1 VLDSHGRSWTSVSFL
16 IGVMRRVRLGGKLAP
31 DTDDFRVMR
40 AQTGT
45 LLAEDP

>member
-1 VLDSHGRSWTSVSFL
+1 MIRHVH
-16 IGVMRRVRLGGKLAP
+16 LGGKLAP

-40 AQTGT
+40 AEIEA

>member
-1 VLDSHGRSWTSVSFL
+1 VIRHVHP
-16 IGVMRRVRLGGKLAP
+16 GGKLAL

-40 AQTGT
+40 AKIEV